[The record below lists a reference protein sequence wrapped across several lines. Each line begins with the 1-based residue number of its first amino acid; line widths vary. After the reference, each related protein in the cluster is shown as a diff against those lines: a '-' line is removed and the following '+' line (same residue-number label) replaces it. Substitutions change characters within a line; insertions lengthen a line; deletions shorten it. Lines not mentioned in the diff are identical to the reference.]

1 MIEILSLEMKLFF
14 KNSFGFR
21 DLALYEM
28 RYYLKQNLINE
39 AKKLVKNLRGE
50 FKNLTP
56 GIRAQLLNKNTNEL
70 VMDFLV
76 EYKENQIHILNAV
89 SPAFTASFAFAKYV
103 LNNKE
108 IKKGDL

>member
-1 MIEILSLEMKLFF
+1 MSSRFNFNEMLEILALEAKLFI

-28 RYYLKQNLINE
+28 RYYIPSNLIKS

-50 FKNLTP
+50 FKPMTP
-56 GIRAQLLNKNTNEL
+56 GIRAQLLNKNTDEL

-76 EYKENQIHILNAV
+76 KRKENQLHILNAV
-89 SPAFTASFAFAKYV
+89 SPAFTASFAFAKY
-103 LNNKE
+103 LLK
-108 IKKGDL
+108 